1 MTAQT
6 PGFQLIRS
14 ASLVD
19 EAQRQ
24 IRLRIL
30 NGELAVGS
38 PLRDSV
44 LAEQMGVSR
53 SPVREALRL
62 LEQSGLVEKSA
73 NRSYR
78 ISDLAAAD
86 IPELATLRLADE
98 IVAVRTIVQ
107 KKIALDPLDAAL
119 ERLRTPGTT
128 ALEIAAADAGFHAA
142 VVALAGMPRLDARY
156 ADLTDQIR
164 LVLLSGDLEQTVT
177 GSVLVERHVVLRDAL
192 AAAIESGNPHEVIA
206 LWESHLLS
214 GMQVPGL
221 LDPL

>member
-1 MTAQT
+1 MTSST
-6 PGFQLIRS
+6 TGFQVIRS

-19 EAQRQ
+19 EAFRQ
-24 IRLRIL
+24 IRVGIL
-30 NGELAVGS
+30 NGDLAAGS

-44 LAEQMGVSR
+44 LAEQMGISR

-107 KKIALDPLDAAL
+107 HKVALDPLDAAL
-119 ERLRTPGTT
+119 ERLGSPGTT
-128 ALEIAAADAGFHAA
+128 ALEIAAADAAFHAA
-142 VVALAGMPRLDARY
+142 VVALAGMPRLNARY

-164 LVLLSGDLEQTVT
+164 LVLLAGDLEQT
-177 GSVLVERHVVLRDAL
+177 GSSSVLVERHTALRDAL
-192 AAAIESGNPHEVIA
+192 RTAIDSGDPLPAIRA
-206 LWESHLLS
+206 WEAHLLQ
-214 GMQVPGL
+214 GMQVPDL